1 MPSLLETLKYAF
13 VQSDSVGK
21 SIVVLLAVFSAWAW
35 MIIFCKASDILR
47 MRAGCR
53 KFSRVYTRVK
63 SPIGVGQQLAD
74 LTGPL
79 KDICAAGIGELF
91 EICRIGQESQA
102 LFYRYCQLPR
112 SLSEKEIEKIRS
124 TMNSQVNQQIVAL
137 ESDLG
142 ILGTLVTVSPFLGLF
157 GTVWGV
163 MATFIAI
170 SLTGRPD
177 LSAIAPG
184 ISGALLT
191 TVAGL
196 VVAIPALVANNLY
209 NNLVQTTC
217 LEMDNF
223 VTDFI
228 ASLQLEETVKPSAKP
243 VAARETSPAATTA
256 EA

>member
-1 MPSLLETLKYAF
+1 MPSLLDTIKYAF
-13 VQSDSVGK
+13 VQSDTVGK
-21 SIVVLLAVFSAWAW
+21 IIVSFLGLCSAWAW
-35 MIIFCKASDILR
+35 MIIFSKACDILR
-47 MRAGCR
+47 VRSGCQ
-53 KFSRVYTRVK
+53 KFTRVYQQVK
-63 SPIGVGQQLAD
+63 SPIGMGHRLAD
-74 LTGPL
+74 LSGPL
-79 KDICAAGIGELF
+79 KDICQAGIGELF
-91 EICRIGQESQA
+91 EICHIGQESQA
-102 LFYRYCQLPR
+102 LFYRHCQLPR
-112 SLSEKEIEKIRS
+112 LLSENEIEKIRS
-124 TMNSQVNQQIVAL
+124 TMNSQVNQQIVVL

-142 ILGTLVTVSPFLGLF
+142 ILGTIVSVSPFLGLF

-170 SLTGRPD
+170 SLQGRPD

-209 NNLVQTTC
+209 NNLVQTTS

-228 ASLQLEETVKPSAKP
+228 ASLQLEEAVQPIT
-243 VAARETSPAATTA
+243 RPAAITGREPA
-256 EA
+256 PARP

>member
-1 MPSLLETLKYAF
+1 MPSLAETLKYAF
-13 VQSDSVGK
+13 VQSDSIGK
-21 SIVVLLAVFSAWAW
+21 AIVVVLAIFSAWAW
-35 MIIFCKASDILR
+35 MIIFSKASDMLR
-47 MRAGCR
+47 MRVACR
-53 KFSRVYTRVK
+53 KFSRVYARVK
-63 SPIGVGQQLAD
+63 SPIGMGQQLDD
-74 LTGPL
+74 LSGPL
-79 KDICAAGIGELF
+79 KAICAAGISELF
-91 EICRIGQESQA
+91 DICHINKESQP
-102 LFYRYCQLPR
+102 LFYRHCRLPR
-112 SLSEKEIEKIRS
+112 LLSEKEIEKIRS
-124 TMNSQVNQQIVAL
+124 TMNSQVNQQIVVL

-170 SLTGRPD
+170 SLQGRPD

-196 VVAIPALVANNLY
+196 LVAIPALVANNLY
-209 NNLVQTTC
+209 NNLVQTTS

-228 ASLQLEETVKPSAKP
+228 ASLQLEEAVQPITRPST
-243 VAARETSPAATTA
+243 RENASAMA
-256 EA
+256 EG

>member
-13 VQSDSVGK
+13 VQSDTVGK
-21 SIVVLLAVFSAWAW
+21 IIVVFLGLCNTWAW
-35 MIIFCKASDILR
+35 MIICSKASDILR

-53 KFSRVYTRVK
+53 KFARVYTRVK
-63 SPIGVGQQLAD
+63 SPIGMGQQLAD
-74 LTGPL
+74 LSGPL
-79 KDICAAGIGELF
+79 KEICAAGIRELF
-91 EICRIGQESQA
+91 DICRIGQESQA

-112 SLSEKEIEKIRS
+112 LLSEKEIEKIRS
-124 TMNSQVNQQIVAL
+124 TMNSQVNQQIVVL

-142 ILGTLVTVSPFLGLF
+142 ILGTIVSVLPFLGLF

-170 SLTGRPD
+170 SLQGRPD